1 MTAIRITVTATAEDF
16 KSANRLIYETLKD
29 RIDTM
34 SDSTG
39 SSMVEVVEVDT
50 ANGRIIDGYNYSQCA
65 RGEVSI

>member
-1 MTAIRITVTATAEDF
+1 
-16 KSANRLIYETLKD
+16 
-29 RIDTM
+29 M